1 MQNILNIDKLKF
13 DDKGLIPAIIIDYY
27 TKEVL
32 TLAYMNKE
40 SLDISLKEG
49 KTCFYSRSRK
59 ELWRKGETSK
69 NYQHIQSI
77 KSDCDNDALVIE
89 VIKDGPACHTGAESC
104 FMNEIYEKENYK
116 DFSIYKLYELIR
128 GRKIN
133 MTEGSYT
140 TYLFNSGIDKILK
153 KIGEESSEVIIG
165 AKNGSKEEIIYEL
178 SDLFYHSLVLMVEKN
193 ITLNAFNYIYGS
205 GGLTSKLYKSIREE
219 NSLCYAINSMY
230 LKYDGLLMVQISL
243 DQCNV
248 KKAISLVKK
257 ELKKMQNGEFSDMEL
272 NDAINNMIISLDMS
286 LDNNVAILNNYVFNI
301 YDNLPLIEKRKEYFK
316 EINKN
321 DIINVSKKIKLNT
334 IFTLEGK
341 DS

>member
-13 DDKGLIPAIIIDYY
+13 DDNGLIPAIIIDYY

-40 SLDISLKEG
+40 SLEISLKEG

-69 NYQHIQSI
+69 NYQHIQNI

-104 FMNEIYEKENYK
+104 FMNEVYQKENYK

-178 SDLFYHSLVLMVEKN
+178 ADLFYHSLVLMVEKN
-193 ITLNAFNYIYGS
+193 ITLNDIKDE
-205 GGLTSKLYKSIREE
+205 LSKRSIIDKKVKQE
-219 NSLCYAINSMY
+219 SM
-230 LKYDGLLMVQISL
+230 
-243 DQCNV
+243 
-248 KKAISLVKK
+248 
-257 ELKKMQNGEFSDMEL
+257 
-272 NDAINNMIISLDMS
+272 NN
-286 LDNNVAILNNYVFNI
+286 
-301 YDNLPLIEKRKEYFK
+301 K
-316 EINKN
+316 
-321 DIINVSKKIKLNT
+321 
-334 IFTLEGK
+334 
-341 DS
+341 

>member
-40 SLDISLKEG
+40 SLEISLKEG

-59 ELWRKGETSK
+59 ELWRKGDTSK

-89 VIKDGPACHTGAESC
+89 VIKEGPACHTGAESC
-104 FMNEIYEKENYK
+104 FMNEVYQKENYK

-178 SDLFYHSLVLMVEKN
+178 ADLFYHSLVLMVEKN
-193 ITLNAFNYIYGS
+193 ITLNDIKDE
-205 GGLTSKLYKSIREE
+205 LSKRSIIDKKVKQE
-219 NSLCYAINSMY
+219 SM
-230 LKYDGLLMVQISL
+230 
-243 DQCNV
+243 
-248 KKAISLVKK
+248 
-257 ELKKMQNGEFSDMEL
+257 
-272 NDAINNMIISLDMS
+272 NN
-286 LDNNVAILNNYVFNI
+286 
-301 YDNLPLIEKRKEYFK
+301 K
-316 EINKN
+316 
-321 DIINVSKKIKLNT
+321 
-334 IFTLEGK
+334 
-341 DS
+341 

>member
-13 DDKGLIPAIIIDYY
+13 DDNGLIPAIIIDYY

-40 SLDISLKEG
+40 SLEISINEG

-59 ELWRKGETSK
+59 KLWRKGETSK

-77 KSDCDNDALVIE
+77 KSDCDNDALIIE

-104 FMNEIYEKENYK
+104 FMNEIYQKENYK

-178 SDLFYHSLVLMVEKN
+178 SDLLYHSLVLMVEKN
-193 ITLNAFNYIYGS
+193 ITLNDIKDE
-205 GGLTSKLYKSIREE
+205 LSKRSIIDKKVKQE
-219 NSLCYAINSMY
+219 SM
-230 LKYDGLLMVQISL
+230 
-243 DQCNV
+243 
-248 KKAISLVKK
+248 
-257 ELKKMQNGEFSDMEL
+257 
-272 NDAINNMIISLDMS
+272 NN
-286 LDNNVAILNNYVFNI
+286 
-301 YDNLPLIEKRKEYFK
+301 K
-316 EINKN
+316 
-321 DIINVSKKIKLNT
+321 
-334 IFTLEGK
+334 
-341 DS
+341 

>member
-13 DDKGLIPAIIIDYY
+13 DDNGLISVIIIDYY

-40 SLDISLKEG
+40 SLEISLKEG

-77 KSDCDNDALVIE
+77 KSDCDNDALIIE

-104 FMNEIYEKENYK
+104 FMNEIYQKENYK

-165 AKNGSKEEIIYEL
+165 AKNGSKGEIIYEL
-178 SDLFYHSLVLMVEKN
+178 SDLLYHSLVLMVEKN
-193 ITLNAFNYIYGS
+193 ITLNDIKDE
-205 GGLTSKLYKSIREE
+205 LSKRSI
-219 NSLCYAINSMY
+219 ID
-230 LKYDGLLMVQISL
+230 KK
-243 DQCNV
+243 V
-248 KKAISLVKK
+248 KQES
-257 ELKKMQNGEFSDMEL
+257 
-272 NDAINNMIISLDMS
+272 INN
-286 LDNNVAILNNYVFNI
+286 
-301 YDNLPLIEKRKEYFK
+301 K
-316 EINKN
+316 
-321 DIINVSKKIKLNT
+321 
-334 IFTLEGK
+334 
-341 DS
+341 

>member
-13 DDKGLIPAIIIDYY
+13 DDNGLIPAIIIDYY

-40 SLDISLKEG
+40 SLEISLKEG

-59 ELWRKGETSK
+59 ELWRKGKTSK

-77 KSDCDNDALVIE
+77 KSDCDNDALIIE

-104 FMNEIYEKENYK
+104 FMNEIYQKENYK
-116 DFSIYKLYELIR
+116 DFSVYKLYELIR

-193 ITLNAFNYIYGS
+193 ITLNDIKDE
-205 GGLTSKLYKSIREE
+205 LSKRSI
-219 NSLCYAINSMY
+219 ID
-230 LKYDGLLMVQISL
+230 KK
-243 DQCNV
+243 V
-248 KKAISLVKK
+248 KQES
-257 ELKKMQNGEFSDMEL
+257 
-272 NDAINNMIISLDMS
+272 INN
-286 LDNNVAILNNYVFNI
+286 
-301 YDNLPLIEKRKEYFK
+301 K
-316 EINKN
+316 
-321 DIINVSKKIKLNT
+321 
-334 IFTLEGK
+334 
-341 DS
+341 

>member
-13 DDKGLIPAIIIDYY
+13 DDKGLIPSIIIDYY

-40 SLDISLKEG
+40 SLEISLKEG

-59 ELWRKGETSK
+59 KLWRKGETSK

-77 KSDCDNDALVIE
+77 KSDCDNDALIIE

-104 FMNEIYEKENYK
+104 FMNEIYQKENYK
-116 DFSIYKLYELIR
+116 DFSIYKLYELIK

-178 SDLFYHSLVLMVEKN
+178 SDLLYHSLVLMVEKN
-193 ITLNAFNYIYGS
+193 ITLNDIKDE
-205 GGLTSKLYKSIREE
+205 LSKRSIIDKKVKQE
-219 NSLCYAINSMY
+219 SM
-230 LKYDGLLMVQISL
+230 
-243 DQCNV
+243 
-248 KKAISLVKK
+248 
-257 ELKKMQNGEFSDMEL
+257 
-272 NDAINNMIISLDMS
+272 NN
-286 LDNNVAILNNYVFNI
+286 
-301 YDNLPLIEKRKEYFK
+301 K
-316 EINKN
+316 
-321 DIINVSKKIKLNT
+321 
-334 IFTLEGK
+334 
-341 DS
+341 

>member
-13 DDKGLIPAIIIDYY
+13 DDNGLIPAIIIDYY

-40 SLDISLKEG
+40 SLEISLKEG

-59 ELWRKGETSK
+59 ELWRKGDTSK

-104 FMNEIYEKENYK
+104 FINEVYQKENYK

-178 SDLFYHSLVLMVEKN
+178 SDLLYHSLVLMVEKN
-193 ITLNAFNYIYGS
+193 ITLNDIKDE
-205 GGLTSKLYKSIREE
+205 LSKRSI
-219 NSLCYAINSMY
+219 ID
-230 LKYDGLLMVQISL
+230 KK
-243 DQCNV
+243 V
-248 KKAISLVKK
+248 KQES
-257 ELKKMQNGEFSDMEL
+257 
-272 NDAINNMIISLDMS
+272 INN
-286 LDNNVAILNNYVFNI
+286 
-301 YDNLPLIEKRKEYFK
+301 K
-316 EINKN
+316 
-321 DIINVSKKIKLNT
+321 
-334 IFTLEGK
+334 
-341 DS
+341 

>member
-13 DDKGLIPAIIIDYY
+13 NDNGLIPAIIIDYY

-40 SLDISLKEG
+40 SLEISLKEG

-104 FMNEIYEKENYK
+104 FMNEIYQKENYK

-178 SDLFYHSLVLMVEKN
+178 SDLLYHSLVLMVEKN
-193 ITLNAFNYIYGS
+193 ITLNDIKDE
-205 GGLTSKLYKSIREE
+205 LSKRSIIDKKVKQE
-219 NSLCYAINSMY
+219 SM
-230 LKYDGLLMVQISL
+230 
-243 DQCNV
+243 
-248 KKAISLVKK
+248 
-257 ELKKMQNGEFSDMEL
+257 
-272 NDAINNMIISLDMS
+272 NN
-286 LDNNVAILNNYVFNI
+286 
-301 YDNLPLIEKRKEYFK
+301 K
-316 EINKN
+316 
-321 DIINVSKKIKLNT
+321 
-334 IFTLEGK
+334 
-341 DS
+341 

>member
-1 MQNILNIDKLKF
+1 MKNIENIEKLKF
-13 DDKGLIPAIIIDYY
+13 DDKGLIPAIVIDYY

-40 SLDISLKEG
+40 SLEISLKEE

-77 KSDCDNDALVIE
+77 KSDCDNDALVVE

-104 FMNEIYEKENYK
+104 FMNKIYEKENYK
-116 DFSIYKLYELIR
+116 ENYKDFSVCKLYELIK

-165 AKNGSKEEIIYEL
+165 AKNDSKEEIIYEL
-178 SDLFYHSLVLMVEKN
+178 ADLFYHSLVLMVEKN
-193 ITLNAFNYIYGS
+193 ITLNDIKEELAKRSIVD
-205 GGLTSKLYKSIREE
+205 KKVKQESIR
-219 NSLCYAINSMY
+219 
-230 LKYDGLLMVQISL
+230 K
-243 DQCNV
+243 
-248 KKAISLVKK
+248 
-257 ELKKMQNGEFSDMEL
+257 
-272 NDAINNMIISLDMS
+272 
-286 LDNNVAILNNYVFNI
+286 
-301 YDNLPLIEKRKEYFK
+301 
-316 EINKN
+316 
-321 DIINVSKKIKLNT
+321 
-334 IFTLEGK
+334 
-341 DS
+341 

>member
-40 SLDISLKEG
+40 SLEISLEEG
-49 KTCFYSRSRK
+49 KTCLYSRSRK

-104 FMNEIYEKENYK
+104 FMNEIYQKENYK

-178 SDLFYHSLVLMVEKN
+178 SDLLYHSLVLMVEKN
-193 ITLNAFNYIYGS
+193 ITLNDIKDE
-205 GGLTSKLYKSIREE
+205 LSKRSIIDKKVKQE
-219 NSLCYAINSMY
+219 SM
-230 LKYDGLLMVQISL
+230 
-243 DQCNV
+243 
-248 KKAISLVKK
+248 
-257 ELKKMQNGEFSDMEL
+257 
-272 NDAINNMIISLDMS
+272 NN
-286 LDNNVAILNNYVFNI
+286 
-301 YDNLPLIEKRKEYFK
+301 K
-316 EINKN
+316 
-321 DIINVSKKIKLNT
+321 
-334 IFTLEGK
+334 
-341 DS
+341 

>member
-13 DDKGLIPAIIIDYY
+13 DDNGLIPAIIIDYY

-32 TLAYMNKE
+32 TLAYMNKD
-40 SLDISLKEG
+40 SLEISLKEG

-69 NYQHIQSI
+69 NYQHIQNI

-104 FMNEIYEKENYK
+104 FMNEVYQKENYK
-116 DFSIYKLYELIR
+116 DFSVYKLYELIK

-178 SDLFYHSLVLMVEKN
+178 SDLLYHSLVLMVEKN
-193 ITLNAFNYIYGS
+193 ITLNDIKDE
-205 GGLTSKLYKSIREE
+205 LSKRSI
-219 NSLCYAINSMY
+219 ID
-230 LKYDGLLMVQISL
+230 KK
-243 DQCNV
+243 V
-248 KKAISLVKK
+248 KQES
-257 ELKKMQNGEFSDMEL
+257 
-272 NDAINNMIISLDMS
+272 INN
-286 LDNNVAILNNYVFNI
+286 
-301 YDNLPLIEKRKEYFK
+301 K
-316 EINKN
+316 
-321 DIINVSKKIKLNT
+321 
-334 IFTLEGK
+334 
-341 DS
+341 

>member
-13 DDKGLIPAIIIDYY
+13 DDKGLIPSIIIDYY

-40 SLDISLKEG
+40 SLEISLKEG

-59 ELWRKGETSK
+59 ELWRKGDTSK

-116 DFSIYKLYELIR
+116 DFSVYKLYELIK

-165 AKNGSKEEIIYEL
+165 SKNGSKEEIIYEL

-193 ITLNAFNYIYGS
+193 ITLNDIKDE
-205 GGLTSKLYKSIREE
+205 LSKRSI
-219 NSLCYAINSMY
+219 ID
-230 LKYDGLLMVQISL
+230 KK
-243 DQCNV
+243 V
-248 KKAISLVKK
+248 KQES
-257 ELKKMQNGEFSDMEL
+257 
-272 NDAINNMIISLDMS
+272 INN
-286 LDNNVAILNNYVFNI
+286 
-301 YDNLPLIEKRKEYFK
+301 K
-316 EINKN
+316 
-321 DIINVSKKIKLNT
+321 
-334 IFTLEGK
+334 
-341 DS
+341 

>member
-13 DDKGLIPAIIIDYY
+13 DDNGLIPAIIIDYY

-40 SLDISLKEG
+40 SLEISLKEG

-77 KSDCDNDALVIE
+77 KSDCDNDALIIE

-104 FMNEIYEKENYK
+104 FMNEVYQKENYK

-178 SDLFYHSLVLMVEKN
+178 ADLFYHSLVLMVEKN
-193 ITLNAFNYIYGS
+193 ITLNDIKDE
-205 GGLTSKLYKSIREE
+205 LSKRSIIDKKVKQE
-219 NSLCYAINSMY
+219 SM
-230 LKYDGLLMVQISL
+230 
-243 DQCNV
+243 
-248 KKAISLVKK
+248 
-257 ELKKMQNGEFSDMEL
+257 
-272 NDAINNMIISLDMS
+272 NN
-286 LDNNVAILNNYVFNI
+286 
-301 YDNLPLIEKRKEYFK
+301 K
-316 EINKN
+316 
-321 DIINVSKKIKLNT
+321 
-334 IFTLEGK
+334 
-341 DS
+341 

>member
-13 DDKGLIPAIIIDYY
+13 DDNGLIPAIIIDYY

-40 SLDISLKEG
+40 SLEISLKEG
-49 KTCFYSRSRK
+49 RTCFYSRSRK

-104 FMNEIYEKENYK
+104 FMNEVYQKENYK
-116 DFSIYKLYELIR
+116 DFSVYKLYELIR

-178 SDLFYHSLVLMVEKN
+178 SDLLYHSLVLMVEKN
-193 ITLNAFNYIYGS
+193 ITLNDIKDE
-205 GGLTSKLYKSIREE
+205 LSKRSIIDKKVKQE
-219 NSLCYAINSMY
+219 SM
-230 LKYDGLLMVQISL
+230 
-243 DQCNV
+243 
-248 KKAISLVKK
+248 
-257 ELKKMQNGEFSDMEL
+257 
-272 NDAINNMIISLDMS
+272 NN
-286 LDNNVAILNNYVFNI
+286 
-301 YDNLPLIEKRKEYFK
+301 K
-316 EINKN
+316 
-321 DIINVSKKIKLNT
+321 
-334 IFTLEGK
+334 
-341 DS
+341 

>member
-13 DDKGLIPAIIIDYY
+13 DDNGLIPAIIIDYY

-40 SLDISLKEG
+40 SLEISLKEG

-77 KSDCDNDALVIE
+77 KSDCDNDALIIE
-89 VIKDGPACHTGAESC
+89 VIKEGPACHTGAESC
-104 FMNEIYEKENYK
+104 FMNEVYQKENYK

-178 SDLFYHSLVLMVEKN
+178 SDLLYHSLVLMVEKN
-193 ITLNAFNYIYGS
+193 ITLNDIKDE
-205 GGLTSKLYKSIREE
+205 LSKRSI
-219 NSLCYAINSMY
+219 I
-230 LKYDGLLMVQISL
+230 D
-243 DQCNV
+243 
-248 KKAISLVKK
+248 
-257 ELKKMQNGEFSDMEL
+257 
-272 NDAINNMIISLDMS
+272 
-286 LDNNVAILNNYVFNI
+286 
-301 YDNLPLIEKRKEYFK
+301 
-316 EINKN
+316 
-321 DIINVSKKIKLNT
+321 KKIKQESMNN
-334 IFTLEGK
+334 K
-341 DS
+341 

>member
-1 MQNILNIDKLKF
+1 MKNTINIDKLKF
-13 DDKGLIPAIIIDYY
+13 DDRGLIPVIVIDYY

-40 SLDISLKEG
+40 SLEISLNEG

-77 KSDCDNDALVIE
+77 KSDCDNDTLVVE

-104 FMNEIYEKENYK
+104 FINEIYEKENYK
-116 DFSIYKLYELIR
+116 DFSVYKLYELIK

-165 AKNGSKEEIIYEL
+165 AKNDSKEEIIYEL
-178 SDLFYHSLVLMVEKN
+178 ADLFYHSLVLMVEKN
-193 ITLNAFNYIYGS
+193 ITLNDIKDELA
-205 GGLTSKLYKSIREE
+205 KRSIVD
-219 NSLCYAINSMY
+219 
-230 LKYDGLLMVQISL
+230 KK
-243 DQCNV
+243 V
-248 KKAISLVKK
+248 KQA
-257 ELKKMQNGEFSDMEL
+257 
-272 NDAINNMIISLDMS
+272 NMG
-286 LDNNVAILNNYVFNI
+286 
-301 YDNLPLIEKRKEYFK
+301 
-316 EINKN
+316 NK
-321 DIINVSKKIKLNT
+321 
-334 IFTLEGK
+334 
-341 DS
+341 

>member
-40 SLDISLKEG
+40 SLEISLKEG

-77 KSDCDNDALVIE
+77 KSDCDNDALIIE
-89 VIKDGPACHTGAESC
+89 VIKEGPACHTGAESC
-104 FMNEIYEKENYK
+104 FMNEVYQKENYK

-178 SDLFYHSLVLMVEKN
+178 SDLLYHSLVLMVEKN
-193 ITLNAFNYIYGS
+193 ITLNDIKDE
-205 GGLTSKLYKSIREE
+205 LSKRSI
-219 NSLCYAINSMY
+219 ID
-230 LKYDGLLMVQISL
+230 KK
-243 DQCNV
+243 V
-248 KKAISLVKK
+248 KQES
-257 ELKKMQNGEFSDMEL
+257 
-272 NDAINNMIISLDMS
+272 INN
-286 LDNNVAILNNYVFNI
+286 
-301 YDNLPLIEKRKEYFK
+301 K
-316 EINKN
+316 
-321 DIINVSKKIKLNT
+321 
-334 IFTLEGK
+334 
-341 DS
+341 

>member
-13 DDKGLIPAIIIDYY
+13 DDNGLIPAIIIDYY

-40 SLDISLKEG
+40 SLEISLKEG

-59 ELWRKGETSK
+59 ELWRKGKTSK

-77 KSDCDNDALVIE
+77 KSDCDNDALIIE

-104 FMNEIYEKENYK
+104 FMNEVYQKENYK

-133 MTEGSYT
+133 MTKGSYT

-178 SDLFYHSLVLMVEKN
+178 SDLLYHSLVLMVEKN
-193 ITLNAFNYIYGS
+193 ITLNDIKDE
-205 GGLTSKLYKSIREE
+205 LSKRSVIDKKVKQE
-219 NSLCYAINSMY
+219 SM
-230 LKYDGLLMVQISL
+230 
-243 DQCNV
+243 
-248 KKAISLVKK
+248 
-257 ELKKMQNGEFSDMEL
+257 
-272 NDAINNMIISLDMS
+272 NN
-286 LDNNVAILNNYVFNI
+286 
-301 YDNLPLIEKRKEYFK
+301 K
-316 EINKN
+316 
-321 DIINVSKKIKLNT
+321 
-334 IFTLEGK
+334 
-341 DS
+341 

>member
-13 DDKGLIPAIIIDYY
+13 DDNGLIPAIIIDYY

-40 SLDISLKEG
+40 SLEISLKEG

-104 FMNEIYEKENYK
+104 FMNEVYQKENYK

-133 MTEGSYT
+133 MTKGSYT

-153 KIGEESSEVIIG
+153 KIGEESFEVIIG

-178 SDLFYHSLVLMVEKN
+178 SDLLYHSLVLMVEKN
-193 ITLNAFNYIYGS
+193 ITLNDIKDE
-205 GGLTSKLYKSIREE
+205 LSKRSIIDKKVKQE
-219 NSLCYAINSMY
+219 SM
-230 LKYDGLLMVQISL
+230 
-243 DQCNV
+243 
-248 KKAISLVKK
+248 
-257 ELKKMQNGEFSDMEL
+257 
-272 NDAINNMIISLDMS
+272 NN
-286 LDNNVAILNNYVFNI
+286 
-301 YDNLPLIEKRKEYFK
+301 K
-316 EINKN
+316 
-321 DIINVSKKIKLNT
+321 
-334 IFTLEGK
+334 
-341 DS
+341 

>member
-13 DDKGLIPAIIIDYY
+13 DDNGLIPAIIIDYY

-40 SLDISLKEG
+40 SLEISLKEG

-59 ELWRKGETSK
+59 KLWKKGETSK

-104 FMNEIYEKENYK
+104 FMNEVYQKENYK

-178 SDLFYHSLVLMVEKN
+178 SDLLYHSLVLMVEKN
-193 ITLNAFNYIYGS
+193 ITLNDIKDE
-205 GGLTSKLYKSIREE
+205 LSKRSIIDKKVKQE
-219 NSLCYAINSMY
+219 SM
-230 LKYDGLLMVQISL
+230 
-243 DQCNV
+243 
-248 KKAISLVKK
+248 
-257 ELKKMQNGEFSDMEL
+257 
-272 NDAINNMIISLDMS
+272 NN
-286 LDNNVAILNNYVFNI
+286 
-301 YDNLPLIEKRKEYFK
+301 K
-316 EINKN
+316 
-321 DIINVSKKIKLNT
+321 
-334 IFTLEGK
+334 
-341 DS
+341 

>member
-40 SLDISLKEG
+40 SLEISLKEG

-104 FMNEIYEKENYK
+104 FMNEVYQKENYK

-128 GRKIN
+128 GRRIN

-178 SDLFYHSLVLMVEKN
+178 SDLLYHSLVLMVEKN
-193 ITLNAFNYIYGS
+193 ITLNDIKDE
-205 GGLTSKLYKSIREE
+205 LSKRSIIDKKVKQE
-219 NSLCYAINSMY
+219 SM
-230 LKYDGLLMVQISL
+230 
-243 DQCNV
+243 
-248 KKAISLVKK
+248 
-257 ELKKMQNGEFSDMEL
+257 
-272 NDAINNMIISLDMS
+272 NN
-286 LDNNVAILNNYVFNI
+286 
-301 YDNLPLIEKRKEYFK
+301 K
-316 EINKN
+316 
-321 DIINVSKKIKLNT
+321 
-334 IFTLEGK
+334 
-341 DS
+341 

>member
-13 DDKGLIPAIIIDYY
+13 DDNGLIPAIIIDYY

-40 SLDISLKEG
+40 SLEISLKEG

-59 ELWRKGETSK
+59 ELWRKGDTSK

-104 FMNEIYEKENYK
+104 FMNEIYQKENYK

-178 SDLFYHSLVLMVEKN
+178 SDLLYHSLVLMVEKN
-193 ITLNAFNYIYGS
+193 ITLNDKKDE
-205 GGLTSKLYKSIREE
+205 LSKRSI
-219 NSLCYAINSMY
+219 ID
-230 LKYDGLLMVQISL
+230 KK
-243 DQCNV
+243 V
-248 KKAISLVKK
+248 KQES
-257 ELKKMQNGEFSDMEL
+257 
-272 NDAINNMIISLDMS
+272 INN
-286 LDNNVAILNNYVFNI
+286 
-301 YDNLPLIEKRKEYFK
+301 K
-316 EINKN
+316 
-321 DIINVSKKIKLNT
+321 
-334 IFTLEGK
+334 
-341 DS
+341 

>member
-13 DDKGLIPAIIIDYY
+13 DDNGLIPAIIIDYY

-40 SLDISLKEG
+40 SLEISLKEG

-59 ELWRKGETSK
+59 ELWRKGKTSK

-104 FMNEIYEKENYK
+104 FMNEVYQKENYK

-178 SDLFYHSLVLMVEKN
+178 SDLLYHSLVLMVEKN
-193 ITLNAFNYIYGS
+193 ITLNDIKDE
-205 GGLTSKLYKSIREE
+205 LSKRSI
-219 NSLCYAINSMY
+219 ID
-230 LKYDGLLMVQISL
+230 KK
-243 DQCNV
+243 V
-248 KKAISLVKK
+248 KQES
-257 ELKKMQNGEFSDMEL
+257 
-272 NDAINNMIISLDMS
+272 INN
-286 LDNNVAILNNYVFNI
+286 
-301 YDNLPLIEKRKEYFK
+301 K
-316 EINKN
+316 
-321 DIINVSKKIKLNT
+321 
-334 IFTLEGK
+334 
-341 DS
+341 